1 MNRKKFE
8 DLPGE
13 TDSEKYSSISI
24 SEGANVDILDL
35 KKVHDLYDIRVVLYF
50 EKDLAENSTYEKDLV
65 DFAGHDEDMRPFI
78 EVEKF
83 IRFGKENDPTFENR
97 LSEFPLVIKIIS
109 TGEIVSGNKKI
120 RYVKGLMPFL
130 DDFDVDEE
138 PGPVIG

>member
-8 DLPGE
+8 NIPGE
-13 TDSEKYSSISI
+13 TDMEKYASISI

-35 KKVHDLYDIRVVLYF
+35 KNVHDLYDIRVVLYF

-83 IRFGKENDPTFENR
+83 IKFGKENDPTFENR
-97 LSEFPLVIKIIS
+97 LSEFPLTIKVIS
-109 TGEIVSGNKKI
+109 TGEITSENKKF

-138 PGPVIG
+138 PGNVIG